1 MKNKYLL
8 SGLIILV
15 LSLGLLYWWSS
26 YNQLNNQSSVIEI
39 KNIPEQT
46 FYSDKIYSTLTP
58 KTNSWM
64 SSAFFKK
71 DSEPLFV
78 YPYSID
84 FTDTGFTANIPQ
96 ITSVENSIFGSH
108 NANISFSFGDNLETH
123 VVEYGD
129 IDATFELRD
138 NDQNAIARIRTIRGV
153 PYIYITSLRNN
164 NITIKAPTIKLDN
177 NIVQLDNSFRL
188 YNIATPTLQ
197 ESTTLL
203 SKLTQDQTL
212 VLGAIP
218 KTNDSDIIDLYANTI
233 ISTITIKKIVNNS
246 NVETAYIFDTV
257 DNKPVLFGQLNNKTP
272 INTNI
277 ESVNVSYNSI
287 KGDIVTYLGKE
298 FIFQDTLFNPI
309 TTIDTTLYTEEEK
322 NIIRSALLD
331 DLSATNFKEDT
342 YYGGKTMA
350 RQAYLYEIAKSFG
363 WDDITVAI
371 ITPLKQELITW
382 LSDSD
387 DGKKFV
393 YEPNLKTLIGIPSS
407 FGSELAN
414 DHHFHYGYIVYA
426 ASVVAEYD
434 KEFFTT
440 YKDKISLIL
449 EDYASLNTNSSV
461 FPYLRVFDTYE
472 LHSWASGFA
481 LFQDGNN
488 QESTS
493 EAINSWYA
501 MYRWALLTNDKYK
514 QNISKW
520 LYSQEINS
528 AKDLWLNPKDI
539 ISGTAYQAPIVSIVW
554 GGKIDYATWFSNT
567 DEAKLAIQLLP
578 LNFATEYLKQDTDL
592 IKTHIDYIKSQS
604 SIDEYTEFKD
614 ILLTYESTI
623 NPEVISKIQ
632 NINSNNFDDG
642 NSKTASLVWA
652 FQFN

>member
-26 YNQLNNQSSVIEI
+26 YNQLNNQSSAPEI

-108 NANISFSFGDNLETH
+108 NTNISFSFGDNLETH

-188 YNIATPTLQ
+188 YNISNPTLQ

-203 SKLTQDQTL
+203 SDLTKNQTL

-218 KTNDSDIIDLYANTI
+218 NTNDSKIIDLYADTTI
-233 ISTITIKKIVNNS
+233 SNITTKKTVNNS
-246 NVETAYIFDTV
+246 NVQITYMFDTIE
-257 DNKPVLFGQLNNKTP
+257 NKPVLFGQLNNKTP

-298 FIFQDTLFNPI
+298 FIFQDTLFTPI

-393 YEPNLKTLIGIPSS
+393 YEPNLKTLIGIPNS

-501 MYRWALLTNDKYK
+501 MYRWALVTNDKYK

-539 ISGTAYQAPIVSIVW
+539 ISGTSYQAPIVSIVW

-592 IKTHIDYIKSQS
+592 IKRHIDYIKSQS
-604 SIDEYTEFKD
+604 SIDEYIEFKD

-632 NINSNNFDDG
+632 NINSTNFDDG